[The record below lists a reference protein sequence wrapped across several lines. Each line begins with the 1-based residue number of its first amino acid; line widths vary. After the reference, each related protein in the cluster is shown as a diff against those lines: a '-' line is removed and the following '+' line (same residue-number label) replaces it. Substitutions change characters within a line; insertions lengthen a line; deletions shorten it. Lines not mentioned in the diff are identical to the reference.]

1 MGVRESYLKKEVDN
15 IQARLEKYKIE
26 WKKNG
31 CTLMCGGWTDGSGWS
46 LTNFLVNSP
55 RGIVFLKSI
64 DTSDVIKNAIRLFEL
79 LDGVVEE
86 IGEENVLQEVTD
98 STLALVAA
106 GNKLE
111 EKRNK
116 IFWSPCAAHC
126 IDLILEDI
134 GKLPVFHNI
143 ISKAMQIKIFYL

>member
-1 MGVRESYLKKEVDN
+1 M
-15 IQARLEKYKIE
+15 
-26 WKKNG
+26 
-31 CTLMCGGWTDGSGWS
+31 DGSGRS

-55 RGIVFLKSI
+55 RGTVFLKSI

-79 LDGVVEE
+79 LDGVVEVIE
-86 IGEENVLQEVTD
+86 EENVVQEVTD
-98 STLALVAA
+98 GTLALVAV

-143 ISKAMQIKIFYL
+143 ISKAKQIKIFIYRQLGCLLCIESILRGKSWLGQQLQDLQLPILL